1 MLIDF
6 HTHLLPAIDDGSQSV
21 AESLDMLETLRTQNV
36 GCAVATPH
44 FYSNRTG
51 LTDFLHQR
59 DKSYEMLHSECKNL
73 GIKVIP
79 GAEVSFFRGIGKAEE
94 LKQLCIADTNV
105 LLLEMPFVQWTEH
118 ELTGFH
124 RILDRGI
131 IPVIAHVERY
141 YPFQRN
147 LSVFNEGINLPVFLQ
162 INAEA
167 LQVRRP
173 RKFVFNLIE
182 NGFPILLGTD
192 CHDMKK
198 RKPDLLPG
206 REILI
211 RKYGIAYLEGMD
223 AQGTELLRLDNAS
236 AN

>member
-94 LKQLCIADTNV
+94 AGN
-105 LLLEMPFVQWTEH
+105 MAAA
-118 ELTGFH
+118 G
-124 RILDRGI
+124 
-131 IPVIAHVERY
+131 
-141 YPFQRN
+141 
-147 LSVFNEGINLPVFLQ
+147 
-162 INAEA
+162 
-167 LQVRRP
+167 
-173 RKFVFNLIE
+173 
-182 NGFPILLGTD
+182 
-192 CHDMKK
+192 
-198 RKPDLLPG
+198 
-206 REILI
+206 
-211 RKYGIAYLEGMD
+211 
-223 AQGTELLRLDNAS
+223 
-236 AN
+236 